1 MMKYRKFKIF
11 AIVAAAVLC
20 VVTVGAGIAVDSAKE
35 EKHKYIRSSQEMAI
49 NDLAD
54 AAKMLEKAVRTGDK
68 EAAFRAA
75 GMAEAYLSRSGLD
88 NCGALYTVIV
98 SICTGEYGIDI
109 CEELA
114 LAAKEALNGDGGAA
128 LRALAKRSE
137 PISYV
142 PETTAEDTLS
152 ERVLK
157 RIGRGSDEVAKK
169 KATAFCC
176 PNAVFER
183 CESEIPSSF
192 KYSGENIFIALEGKR
207 PHVTMYC
214 FDRDLNENH
223 TVTYEDAAHT
233 VELLVKK
240 EKLKLAD
247 EPLQTFEDGI
257 YCFTYLTKD
266 GEKLVSIEIYSDTGR
281 LRKFDAVNYY
291 ASIN

>member
-1 MMKYRKFKIF
+1 MKYRKFKIF

-20 VVTVGAGIAVDSAKE
+20 VITVGAGIAVDSAKE

-54 AAKMLEKAVRTGDK
+54 ATKMLEKAVRTGDK

-98 SICTGEYGIDI
+98 GICTGEYGIEI

-114 LAAKEALNGDGGAA
+114 FAAKEALNGDGGAA
-128 LRALAKRSE
+128 LRALAKISE
-137 PISYV
+137 PIAYA

-157 RIGRGSDEVAKK
+157 RIGRDSDEVAEK

-257 YCFTYLTKD
+257 YRFTYLTKG